1 MTYIMVKKQSPDSID
16 LYHYKTLK
24 CQKEVAMN
32 IEDTIRQEQFLKI
45 KSEIRGSDDYL
56 VVGIDVAK
64 DKHHAF
70 MGTTTGKSLLRKLVF
85 ENNLDG
91 FRKLLERCEAVKV
104 KNALSKI
111 VLGLE
116 PTGNYHK
123 PLGEHL
129 IRCGCHVVLVTG
141 KAVTNNRELL
151 DGRWDKNDDK
161 DAANI
166 ADLVARGKCLYYDFQ
181 SGSINQLRQLL
192 SLRRR
197 LKKEEHSLRMRIRNN
212 LLAQYFP
219 ELDRFYSACESES
232 LAIVRWC
239 LDPNIISCIEFDE
252 FFSMVTTTRRGI
264 AQKLRLQKIHRL
276 AVESVGCSMGAA
288 AEFEAELLVEKLKQ
302 VRRQLKEIADLMED
316 FCMEF
321 AEYNYLLT
329 IPGFGPYI
337 AARVLASIAN
347 PFRFKSSN
355 QVIKMSGYDL
365 GANRS
370 GKRSN
375 DAVPVISKRGNSELR
390 YALYQA
396 ALIASTR
403 NRDFIRYF
411 TRTLRGRER
420 ERGIKTKMRVKL
432 AAKML
437 KIAWTLM
444 KKQESFDPDHL
455 YLE

>member
-1 MTYIMVKKQSPDSID
+1 
-16 LYHYKTLK
+16 
-24 CQKEVAMN
+24 MN
-32 IEDTIRQEQFLKI
+32 IEENIRREQFCQI
-45 KSEIRGSDDYL
+45 KSEISGSDQYL

-70 MGTTTGKSLLRKLVF
+70 MGTATGKSFLRKLVF
-85 ENNLDG
+85 ENNLEG
-91 FRKLLERCEAVKV
+91 FRKLLERSDAVKTQ
-104 KNALSKI
+104 NALSK
-111 VLGLE
+111 VVFGLE

-123 PLGEHL
+123 PLGAHL
-129 IRCGCHVVLVTG
+129 IRCECHVVLVTG
-141 KAVTNNRELL
+141 KAVKNNRELL

-166 ADLVARGKCLYYDFQ
+166 ADLVSRAKCLYYDFPSGNINEVRQ
-181 SGSINQLRQLL
+181 SL

-239 LDPNIISCIEFDE
+239 LDPGRIADMDFEQ
-252 FFSMVTTTRRGI
+252 FFSMVTRSRRGI
-264 AQKLRLQKIHRL
+264 AQKRRLKKIHQL
-276 AVESVGCSMGAA
+276 AVESVGCAMGPA
-288 AEFEAELLVEKLKQ
+288 AEFEAVLLVDKLKEVRGQLKQ
-302 VRRQLKEIADLMED
+302 VAGQIQDVCLQFADYS
-316 FCMEF
+316 F
-321 AEYNYLLT
+321 LLT
-329 IPGFGPYI
+329 IPGFGPYV

-347 PFRFKSSN
+347 PWRFDNSS
-355 QVIKMSGYDL
+355 QLLKLAGYDL

-370 GKRSN
+370 GKRSD
-375 DAVPVISKRGNSELR
+375 DAVAVISKRGNGELR

-396 ALIASTR
+396 AHVASTR
-403 NRDFIRYF
+403 NPKFIGYF
-411 TRTLRGRER
+411 TRMLRGRER
-420 ERGIKTKMRVKL
+420 ERGIKTKMKVKL

-444 KKQESFDPDHL
+444 RKQEVFDPD
-455 YLE
+455 YLIIE

>member
-1 MTYIMVKKQSPDSID
+1 
-16 LYHYKTLK
+16 
-24 CQKEVAMN
+24 MN
-32 IEDTIRQEQFLKI
+32 IEGIIRREQFCQI

-70 MGTTTGKSLLRKLVF
+70 MGSATGKSLLRKLVF

-91 FRKLLERCEAVKV
+91 FRKLLERSKAIRIQ
-104 KNALSKI
+104 NALSK
-111 VLGLE
+111 VVFGME
-116 PTGNYHK
+116 PTANYHK
-123 PLGEHL
+123 PLGAHL
-129 IRCGCHVVLVTG
+129 IGCGCHVVLVTG
-141 KAVTNNRELL
+141 KAVKYNRELL

-161 DAANI
+161 DAANV
-166 ADLVARGKCLYYDFQ
+166 ADLVSRGKCLYYDYP
-181 SGSINQLRQLL
+181 SSSINELRQSL

-239 LDPNIISCIEFDE
+239 LDPRRIAGMDFDE
-252 FFSMVTTTRRGI
+252 FFSMVTRSRRGI
-264 AQKLRLQKIHRL
+264 AQKRRLQKIHQL
-276 AVESVGCSMGAA
+276 AVESVGCVMGPA
-288 AEFEAELLVEKLKQ
+288 AEFEAALLVDKLKE
-302 VRRQLKEIADLMED
+302 VRGQLKQIADLMQEV
-316 FCMEF
+316 CLQF
-321 AEYNYLLT
+321 ADYNFLLT
-329 IPGFGPYI
+329 IPGFGPYV

-347 PFRFKSSN
+347 PWRFDSSN
-355 QVIKMSGYDL
+355 QVIKMAGYDL

-375 DAVPVISKRGNSELR
+375 DAVAVISKRGNGELR

-396 ALIASTR
+396 AHVASSR
-403 NRDFIRYF
+403 NPDFIRYF
-411 TRTLRGRER
+411 TRILRGRQR
-420 ERGIKTKMRVKL
+420 ERGIKTKMKVKL

-444 KKQESFDPDHL
+444 KKQEVFDPDHL
-455 YLE
+455 IIE

>member
-1 MTYIMVKKQSPDSID
+1 
-16 LYHYKTLK
+16 
-24 CQKEVAMN
+24 MN
-32 IEDTIRQEQFLKI
+32 VEDTIRREQFCQI
-45 KSEIRGSDDYL
+45 QDEIRGSDAYL
-56 VVGIDVAK
+56 IVGIDVAK

-70 MGTTTGKSLLRKLVF
+70 MGSSTGKSLLRKLIF

-91 FRKLLERCEAVKV
+91 FGKLLERSEAIK
-104 KNALSKI
+104 KQNALSE
-111 VLGLE
+111 VVFGLE

-123 PLGEHL
+123 PLGAYL
-129 IRCGCHVVLVTG
+129 IRCGCHLVLVTG
-141 KAVTNNRELL
+141 KAVKNNRELL

-161 DAANI
+161 DAANV
-166 ADLVARGKCLYYDFQ
+166 ADLVSRGRCLYYDYP
-181 SGSINQLRQLL
+181 SSSINELRQSL

-219 ELDRFYSACESES
+219 ELDCFYSACESES

-239 LDPNIISCIEFDE
+239 LDPGRIAGMDFEP
-252 FFSMVTTTRRGI
+252 FFSMVTRSRRGI
-264 AQKLRLQKIHRL
+264 AQKRRLQKIHQL
-276 AVESVGCSMGAA
+276 AVKSVGCAMGPT
-288 AEFEAELLVEKLKQ
+288 AEFEAALLVDKLKEVRGQLKQ
-302 VRRQLKEIADLMED
+302 VADLMQD
-316 FCMEF
+316 VCLQLTD
-321 AEYNYLLT
+321 YNFLLT
-329 IPGFGPYI
+329 IPGFGPYV

-347 PFRFKSSN
+347 PWRFDSSN

-370 GKRSN
+370 GKRSD

-396 ALIASTR
+396 AHVASTR
-403 NRDFIRYF
+403 NRDFIGYF
-411 TRTLRGRER
+411 TRILRGRER
-420 ERGIKTKMRVKL
+420 ERGIKTKMKVKL

-444 KKQESFDPDHL
+444 RKQEVFDPDHL
-455 YLE
+455 IIE